1 MSDAI
6 KGRFVFIPEDG
17 GEAYEIDLDAVLEEA
32 ATEISDPWWK
42 KVATFLQSFKK
53 EKEEAKKEKTLDLP
67 LVKSINI
74 PELVCAK
81 LEELFSTA
89 EWHHRDEF
97 ETSTACYVLD
107 VTPSMHAKGYEPM
120 VTLTLPNGTVQDIPL
135 ADLLTHYVPYEPQ
148 GKGERYEH

>member
-17 GEAYEIDLDAVLEEA
+17 GEAYEIDLDAVLEDA
-32 ATEISDPWWK
+32 ANQISDPWWK
-42 KVATFLQSFKK
+42 KVVNFCQSFKK
-53 EKEEAKKEKTLDLP
+53 EKEEATKTLDLP

-74 PELVCAK
+74 PDLVCAK

-97 ETSTACYVLD
+97 TGHPAACYILD
-107 VTPSMHAKGYEPM
+107 VTPSMHAEGYEPV
-120 VTLTLPNGTVQDIPL
+120 VTLTMPNGTVHDIPL
-135 ADLLTHYVPYEPQ
+135 ADLLTNYVPYEPQ
-148 GKGERYEH
+148 GRDKRYEH